1 MVSNTFIKLKN
12 IPTELHTMA
21 HIGIKCAAITLI
33 VTEKMAC
40 FFSFCYWFFGI
51 GKMSFHHQTGLPQ
64 SSLTLL
70 WGFLGNDD
78 IQRATCHFIPLKL
91 QE

>member
-33 VTEKMAC
+33 VTEKMAR
-40 FFSFCYWFFGI
+40 FFLFV
-51 GKMSFHHQTGLPQ
+51 T
-64 SSLTLL
+64 
-70 WGFLGNDD
+70 GFLELE
-78 IQRATCHFIPLKL
+78 R
-91 QE
+91 